1 MAVNLPSTSKK
12 LIVHRGS
19 LGGHRMGRGDSLF
32 YKKVFSL
39 LRRSE
44 SEVLAYRLVYE
55 AVNAS
60 GRFPELAS
68 SLEAAKHAVR
78 CAMEA
83 KYEAAIEKLSAAQS
97 EQEILQLLET
107 LDPQGAPN

>member
-1 MAVNLPSTSKK
+1 
-12 LIVHRGS
+12 
-19 LGGHRMGRGDSLF
+19 MGRGDSLF

-83 KYEAAIEKLSAAQS
+83 NTKQ
-97 EQEILQLLET
+97 QLKNY
-107 LDPQGAPN
+107 PQHKVSRRSFCCWKPLTPRDRRTDARNVR

>member
-1 MAVNLPSTSKK
+1 
-12 LIVHRGS
+12 
-19 LGGHRMGRGDSLF
+19 MGQGDSLL

-44 SEVLAYRLVYE
+44 SELLAYRLVYE
-55 AVNAS
+55 AVDAS
-60 GRFPELAS
+60 GCFPELAN

-83 KYEAAIEKLSAAQS
+83 KYEAAIEKLSTLQS

-107 LDPQGAPN
+107 FDPQASPN